1 MLGEAGGASCAARV
15 VLLSKEQL
23 HLAIEIRL
31 VRFRVA
37 KKHRAAAENVPR
49 SFDARYVGQDRS
61 HCHGQRIV
69 WNQIKWEAWAWLAC
83 EQHGIDF
90 VTQLLRDKRIT
101 DHNIQDE

>member
-1 MLGEAGGASCAARV
+1 MTKFACLCNTADWDKLPKLGERRHRGW
-15 VLLSKEQL
+15 
-23 HLAIEIRL
+23 L

-37 KKHRAAAENVPR
+37 KKYRAAAENVLH

-101 DHNIQDE
+101 DHNIQHE